1 MLALLQPGG
10 RILTGG
16 IHSIIFMIDPYK
28 VLYVKPRS

>member
-10 RILTGG
+10 RTLTGG
-16 IHSIIFMIDPYK
+16 IHSIIIVIDHYT